1 MNKRQEPRR
10 PLLDTQIA
18 LVDVESGVE
27 FSGAGT
33 DVSDSGISFHSNLE
47 PALGADMSVT
57 LNGNKALNAE
67 MKVTR
72 VQRDAQ
78 GFQVA
83 GRWAATS

>member
-10 PLLDTQIA
+10 PLLSTQIA
-18 LVDVESGVE
+18 VVDVESGVE
-27 FSGAGT
+27 FSGSGT

-57 LNGNKALNAE
+57 VEGVSAANAE

-83 GRWAATS
+83 GRWSTV